1 MPTGVATVY
10 DSTRDSSLPTRVAKR
25 DSANPTVNLGPLTS
39 TFTPPLSCSSLT
51 LSSSFTLR
59 NHMDRIVFN
68 YGRRCLGVLEA
79 TPKID
84 EPCYPPRYGAAFER
98 LQRLTR
104 NNVYPVFSPASICP
118 SGYTSACGF
127 KSSNATIAIAS
138 AEHVINEFEM
148 MMNTLVEETQTA
160 IACCPSSYGCYA
172 LGPYMCISRP
182 SSGESLT
189 GDWANNC
196 KYHSTPSISSIAA
209 STSTTMYVEA
219 PAVVLVRDLPN
230 SGPKTGTPS
239 AADPTTTTGSDA
251 ASGPRSGLSTGVKAA
266 IGVCVPLFV
275 ICAGLLVFAFMRRR
289 SRRASEDSVETN
301 TAAPTAEFSPPSE
314 KIEMDGS
321 EPRHSTVMKS
331 PSGVVS
337 MLSDRSA
344 TASPGAATHMSTEL
358 YGSMPTP
365 RLHEDIMELPAENE
379 LHAIRKP

>member
-1 MPTGVATVY
+1 MH
-10 DSTRDSSLPTRVAKR
+10 DSTGDDSLPTRVAQR

-39 TFTPPLSCSSLT
+39 TFTPPLSCRSLT

-79 TPKID
+79 TPKVD

-127 KSSNATIAIAS
+127 TSSNATIAIAS
-138 AEHVINEFEM
+138 AENVINEFEQ
-148 MMNTLVEETQTA
+148 MMNTLLEETQTA
-160 IACCPSSYGCYA
+160 IACCP
-172 LGPYMCISRP
+172 RP
-182 SSGESLT
+182 SAGESLT

-196 KYHSTPSISSIAA
+196 RYHSTPSISSIAA

-230 SGPKTGTPS
+230 AGSKTGGTPS
-239 AADPTTTTGSDA
+239 AADPTTTTGSGA
-251 ASGPRSGLSTGVKAA
+251 GSGSQSSLSTGVKAA
-266 IGVCVPLFV
+266 IGVCVPLFA
-275 ICAGLLVFAFMRRR
+275 ISAGLLVFAFMRRR
-289 SRRASEDSVETN
+289 SRRRATQDSVETNN
-301 TAAPTAEFSPPSE
+301 TAAPTADFPTFA

-321 EPRHSTVMKS
+321 EPRQPTVLKS

-337 MLSDRSA
+337 LLSDRSA
-344 TASPGAATHMSTEL
+344 TTSPGAGTQMSTEL
-358 YGSMPTP
+358 YGSMPAP

-379 LHAIRKP
+379 LKGVGKP

>member
-1 MPTGVATVY
+1 MQTGMATIVH
-10 DSTRDSSLPTRVAKR
+10 DSTGDDDSLPTRVAKR

-39 TFTPPLSCSSLT
+39 TFTPPLSCRSLT

-68 YGRRCLGVLEA
+68 YGRRCLGVVEA
-79 TPKID
+79 TPKVD

-127 KSSNATIAIAS
+127 TSSNATIAIAS
-138 AEHVINEFEM
+138 AENVVNEFEM
-148 MMNTLVEETQTA
+148 MMNTLLEETQTA
-160 IACCPSSYGCYA
+160 IACCP
-172 LGPYMCISRP
+172 R
-182 SSGESLT
+182 
-189 GDWANNC
+189 
-196 KYHSTPSISSIAA
+196 YHSTPSISSIAA

-230 SGPKTGTPS
+230 AGSKTGGTPS
-239 AADPTTTTGSDA
+239 AADPTTTTGSGA
-251 ASGPRSGLSTGVKAA
+251 GSGSQSGLSTGVKAA
-266 IGVCVPLFV
+266 IGVCVPLFA
-275 ICAGLLVFAFMRRR
+275 ISAGLLVFAFMRRR
-289 SRRASEDSVETN
+289 SRRRATQDSVETKN
-301 TAAPTAEFSPPSE
+301 TAAPTADFPPTFE

-321 EPRHSTVMKS
+321 EPRQSTVLKS

-337 MLSDRSA
+337 LLSDRSA
-344 TASPGAATHMSTEL
+344 TTSPGAGTQMSTEL
-358 YGSMPTP
+358 YGSMPAP

-379 LHAIRKP
+379 LKGVGKP